1 VAIGEERK
9 GMDRRRAAPGVAYR
23 DKQLV
28 VWRVVKPSGLRLVGA
43 IDAFNVGHVEELLAG
58 AFNRESDC
66 DVHVDLSLI
75 EFVDVSGI
83 RAIVA
88 AAMRA
93 DGHHRLILHG
103 LPPQMRRVMEAV
115 GWSELP
121 ALAIVAEAFPEGDG
135 SWPEQS

>member
-1 VAIGEERK
+1 L
-9 GMDRRRAAPGVAYR
+9 DRQTAAPSVAYR

-28 VWRVVKPSGLRLVGA
+28 VWRAVKPSGLRLVGA
-43 IDAFNVGHVEELLAG
+43 IDAFNVGQVEELLAG
-58 AFNRESDC
+58 ALNGESDH
-66 DVHVDLSLI
+66 DIHIDLSMI

-83 RAIVA
+83 RAIVS
-88 AAMRA
+88 AAMKA

-103 LPPQMRRVMEAV
+103 LPPQMSRVMESV

>member
-1 VAIGEERK
+1 L
-9 GMDRRRAAPGVAYR
+9 DRQTAAPGVAYR

-28 VWRVVKPSGLRLVGA
+28 VWRAVKPSGLRLVGA
-43 IDAFNVGHVEELLAG
+43 IDAFNVGQVEELLAG
-58 AFNRESDC
+58 ALNGESDY
-66 DVHVDLSLI
+66 DIHIDLSMI

-88 AAMRA
+88 AAMKA

-103 LPPQMRRVMEAV
+103 LPPQMSRVMEAV

>member
-1 VAIGEERK
+1 L
-9 GMDRRRAAPGVAYR
+9 DRQTAARSVAYR

-28 VWRVVKPSGLRLVGA
+28 VWRAVKPSGLRLVGA
-43 IDAFNVGHVEELLAG
+43 IDAFNVGQVEELLAG
-58 AFNRESDC
+58 ALNGERDH
-66 DVHVDLSLI
+66 DIHIDLSMI

-83 RAIVA
+83 RAIVS
-88 AAMRA
+88 AAMKA

-103 LPPQMRRVMEAV
+103 LPPQMSRVMESV